1 MEGIEV
7 AMPTTLIERR
17 ISWAGVLIAGGLVI
31 QLLTLLWTHPLAF
44 VAFLLLGCPLVVF
57 GILLFLYALVSHE
70 PSGSSPAGP
79 CSPVECPSTVG
90 RGK

>member
-1 MEGIEV
+1 LEGIEV

-79 CSPVECPSTVG
+79 G
-90 RGK
+90 